1 MLFPIV
7 FEVLKMKRRK
17 VLFIQFSQLRLLAKK
32 FAIVILFLSA
42 FVLML
47 INKTDTVV
55 IEKTSSVAT
64 DIVSPLIDVLVAPAR
79 AMAGVFDYFRD
90 LGHIYSDNQK
100 LREENKRLQI
110 ISDKSRALEIE
121 NKLLS
126 KLLNYTPP
134 PKATFITARVI
145 AEEGDAFSHSIIA
158 YTGGEGN
165 VKKGQV
171 VMSDN
176 GVIGRVD
183 KPGKRYAKIILI
195 TDINSKIPV
204 MVERTRIR
212 GILSGDNTSVPK
224 MIFIPLS
231 AKLSVGDRIITSGV
245 AGVFPP
251 GLPIGKVSSIE
262 KNNVKVKTFGN
273 LDRLEYV
280 KIIDYGL
287 NQDVLTLQ
295 EDNALQQKDAANE

>member
-1 MLFPIV
+1 
-7 FEVLKMKRRK
+7 MKRRK

-32 FAIVILFLSA
+32 FAVVILFLSA

-64 DIVSPLIDVLVAPAR
+64 DIVSPLIDVLVVPAR

-287 NQDVLTLQ
+287 NQDVLTPQ